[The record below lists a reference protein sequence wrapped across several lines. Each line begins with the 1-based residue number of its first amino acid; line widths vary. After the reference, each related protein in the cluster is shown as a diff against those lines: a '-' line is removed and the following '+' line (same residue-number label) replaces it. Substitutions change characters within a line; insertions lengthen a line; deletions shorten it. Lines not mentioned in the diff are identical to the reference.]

1 MVATP
6 PGPGVADEEGTQVVA
21 GNGSEAKDGMRNKNT
36 QDKHLPANPAR
47 YVYTCM
53 RQCMT

>member
-21 GNGSEAKDGMRNKNT
+21 GIGSEAKDGMCSKNT